1 MAVLHQNWF
10 SDFLRIV
17 IVCRVKPMA
26 TGFTRIGAHMR
37 QKKKKKGV
45 SKNRMSTPAG
55 VLFSEPPSQQ
65 WS

>member
-1 MAVLHQNWF
+1 
-10 SDFLRIV
+10 
-17 IVCRVKPMA
+17 MA

-45 SKNRMSTPAG
+45 SKNGMSTPAG

-65 WS
+65 WSEIMLRNYPSHTLNKSDQAFTI